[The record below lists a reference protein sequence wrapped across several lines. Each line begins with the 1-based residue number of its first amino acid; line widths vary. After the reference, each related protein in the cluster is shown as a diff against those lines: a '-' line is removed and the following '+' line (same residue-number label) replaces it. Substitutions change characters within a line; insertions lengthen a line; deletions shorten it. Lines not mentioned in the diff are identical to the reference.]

1 MIETMTDNRNR
12 TVAEVRHAFTKHGGN
27 MGADG
32 SVAYMFK
39 KLGILSYAAGTDEDK
54 LMEAALEAGADDVVT
69 SEDGSSEVIT
79 TEENFVDVKEAMVEA
94 GLEPEMAEVTMRADN
109 EITLDAEQGGKLL
122 KLLDVIEELDD
133 VQNVYNNGDIPAEA
147 YEAS

>member
-32 SVAYMFK
+32 SVSYMFK
-39 KLGILSYAAGTDEDK
+39 KLGVLSYSADVDEDK
-54 LMEAALEAGADDVVT
+54 LMEVALEAGAEDVIT
-69 SEDGSSEVIT
+69 DEDGSTEVLT
-79 TEENFVDVKEAMVEA
+79 TEESFVDVKEAMVAA
-94 GLEPEMAEVTMRADN
+94 GLEAEMAEVTMRADN

-122 KLLDVIEELDD
+122 KMLDVIEELDD
-133 VQNVYNNGDIPAEA
+133 VQNVYNNGDIPPEA
-147 YEAS
+147 YEAG